1 MITLAD
7 FNRTLGPNG
16 WSGTTL
22 RLLVMVLVALA
33 PARLRAGESTQS
45 IADGYVH
52 RVWGERDGLVSS
64 RIWSIAQDQ
73 EGYLWLG
80 SDMGLV
86 RFDGVRAAFQP
97 TRSRI
102 PRPEDRVL
110 ALLAARDGS
119 VWVGFGSAGGISHM
133 TAAGP
138 VNYGPEEG
146 LLTGRVTGIAEDV
159 DGDIWVAANRGLFTL
174 HDGAWS
180 SVGTESHLPAGQVNG
195 IYIDP
200 AGALVTSTPEGIY
213 RKVRRESTFTEVS
226 PIASVQAVQFALHHP
241 AGLLVTDDHVGFA
254 AVTPNAA
261 VRRQSAMAVVS
272 SCCRI

>member
-80 SDMGLV
+80 SDMGVV

-119 VWVGFGSAGGISHM
+119 VWVGFGSAGGVSHV
-133 TAAGP
+133 TGAGP
-138 VNYGPEEG
+138 VNYGPEQG
-146 LLTGRVTGIAEDV
+146 LLTGRVTDIAEDAA
-159 DGDIWVAANRGLFTL
+159 GDIWVAANRGLFTF
-174 HDGAWS
+174 HDGSWS
-180 SVGTESHLPAGQVNG
+180 SVGRESQLPAGQVNG
-195 IYIDP
+195 VYIDP
-200 AGALVTSTPEGIY
+200 AGTLVASTPEGIY
-213 RKVRRESTFTEVS
+213 RKLRRESMFT
-226 PIASVQAVQFALHHP
+226 
-241 AGLLVTDDHVGFA
+241 LV
-254 AVTPNAA
+254 
-261 VRRQSAMAVVS
+261 
-272 SCCRI
+272 